1 MVNRG
6 GVGAFVASRAAIV
19 IGLMT
24 LSGFFLLRHDISSL
38 AHAKASV
45 VAARAD
51 AVLRGMPLGFEPNQG
66 QSDPQVKF
74 LARGSGYGLYFTH
87 AEAVLAFPAPK
98 AMANGGLARS
108 AVSMQFAGANPA
120 AQVDAAQPLPGHTN
134 YLLGSDPSRWHR
146 NIPQFARVQ
155 YRNLYPGVDLDFY
168 GKQGRLEYD
177 FEVGPGADPRGINL
191 RFQGMRDMQIAANGD
206 LVLALD
212 GRELRFQAPH
222 VYQKSPAGEQNV
234 AGKFALRA
242 GNQVGFEVGDYD
254 RSHTLVIDPV
264 LTFSTLLG
272 GSGAESCAALAGA
285 QFVAHCP
292 AIAVDSANR
301 VYIAGATSSTAGF
314 PTPAGGLPGMVGP
327 GGGGSDVFVARISN
341 SGSSLAL
348 DYLTFV
354 GGGGVDYPVG
364 IAVDSGFN
372 VYLAGNTTS
381 SDFPTTSAGFQTSAA
396 IAGNHAFVT
405 QLDSSASG
413 ALYSTYLSGNGVDT
427 ASDMALD
434 NQGRIYVIGTTTLAS
449 GTGNTFPV
457 TPGALQ
463 ATALASSQFFFSK
476 LNPTLSG
483 PNSLLYSTFIGG
495 STPSSGVV
503 TGGGIAVDANL
514 NVYLAGGTNF
524 TDMPIVNAFQGTNLG
539 GLDVWAAKL
548 TAPANNTEQYTPL
561 YETYFGGSGDEVAY
575 GVAADPTSTSLY
587 VTGSTTTAGISSPV
601 STVPLQASYGG
612 GTDAFVAK
620 FGVPVTSGT
629 TQGSVPLSYFTYL
642 GGSGQDVGL
651 AIIADSNQNARVAGF
666 TASGSLPNP
675 NPLFN
680 STGGGLDAFFAR
692 IVTTTTTTTNT
703 STTSVLGGS
712 GTDRGTSTAVDASL
726 NSYIAGETASGNFP
740 TASDPSVPAVTALQT
755 NLSGASDAFVSKIG
769 PNTTGLSFICSGTG
783 CPSPAP
789 ANPAVNPSPV
799 GVGSSVTFTY
809 SIYNLSDPVTGAVF
823 TDNIG
828 LPANSSLTTATASSG
843 TCTTSGTSA
852 LCNLGTV
859 NSSNTTTSGT
869 TTTTSVAATVT
880 ITVLASVPAST
891 GTTPTK
897 PPSIGN
903 SGTLTVAGTNFQKTA
918 SGTASVNDFGIQ
930 VAPNTQTVNAGNQ
943 GSYVLTVTPTGIFPE
958 SVSLACG
965 SGLPSQATCSFSAAN
980 PIPNL
985 SNGPQSRTLDITTV
999 ARVTTPASLF
1009 RRGPIYA
1016 FWLPISGLVLVGSG
1030 NSRRR
1035 RWLIAIA
1042 LVAVLGGVTL
1052 QSGCSNT
1059 NSTST
1064 TVGTPAG
1071 TYTITVNAT
1080 SGSATRTTAVTL
1092 IVK

>member
-1 MVNRG
+1 MR
-6 GVGAFVASRAAIV
+6 I
-19 IGLMT
+19 
-24 LSGFFLLRHDISSL
+24 
-38 AHAKASV
+38 
-45 VAARAD
+45 AD
-51 AVLRGMPLGFEPNQG
+51 
-66 QSDPQVKF
+66 
-74 LARGSGYGLYFTH
+74 
-87 AEAVLAFPAPK
+87 
-98 AMANGGLARS
+98 
-108 AVSMQFAGANPA
+108 
-120 AQVDAAQPLPGHTN
+120 
-134 YLLGSDPSRWHR
+134 
-146 NIPQFARVQ
+146 
-155 YRNLYPGVDLDFY
+155 
-168 GKQGRLEYD
+168 
-177 FEVGPGADPRGINL
+177 
-191 RFQGMRDMQIAANGD
+191 NGD

-222 VYQKSPAGEQNV
+222 VYQKSSAGEQNV
-234 AGKFALRA
+234 AGKFVLRA
-242 GNQVGFEVGDYD
+242 AGQVGFEIGNYD
-254 RSHTLVIDPV
+254 TGRTLVIDPV
-264 LTFSTLLG
+264 LTFSTLFG

-285 QFVAHCP
+285 MFVAHCP

-314 PTPAGGLPGMVGP
+314 PTPAGGSAGKVGP

-364 IAVDSGFN
+364 VAVDSGFN
-372 VYLAGNTTS
+372 VYLAGNTNS

-396 IAGNHAFVT
+396 SAGNHAFVT

-427 ASDMALD
+427 ASDMTLD
-434 NQGRIYVIGTTTLAS
+434 NQGRIYLIGTTTLPS

-483 PNSLLYSTFIGG
+483 ASSLLYSTFIGG

-503 TGGGIAVDANL
+503 TGGGIAVDASL

-548 TAPANNTEQYTPL
+548 TPPANNTEQYTPL
-561 YETYFGGSGDEVAY
+561 YETYFGGTGDEVAY
-575 GVAADPTSTSLY
+575 GVAADSTSTSLY
-587 VTGSTTTAGISSPV
+587 VTGSTTTGGISSPV
-601 STVPLQASYGG
+601 STVPLQGTIGG

-620 FGVPVTSGT
+620 FGVPTTSGT
-629 TQGSVPLSYFTYL
+629 TQGSVPLTYFTYL

-651 AIIADSNQNARVAGF
+651 AIVADTNQNARVAGF
-666 TASGSLPNP
+666 TAGFTPSVA
-675 NPLFN
+675 LFN
-680 STGGGLDAFFAR
+680 SPGGGLDAFFAR
-692 IVTTTTTTTNT
+692 IVTTATTTTTNT
-703 STTSVLGGS
+703 STTSILGGS
-712 GTDRGTSTAVDASL
+712 GTDLGTSTAVDASL
-726 NSYIAGETASGNFP
+726 NSYVAGETASNNFP
-740 TASDPSVPAVTALQT
+740 TASDPSIPAVAALQT
-755 NLSGASDAFVSKIG
+755 SLSGASDAFVSKIG
-769 PNTTGLSFICSGTG
+769 PNTNGLSFVCSGTG
-783 CPSPAP
+783 CPSPVP

-809 SIYNLSDPVTGAVF
+809 SIYNFSDPVTGAVF

-828 LPANSSLTTATASSG
+828 LPANSSITGAAASNIGASSNP
-843 TCTTSGTSA
+843 CTMTGTSA
-852 LCNLGTV
+852 VCNLGTV

-880 ITVLASVPAST
+880 ITVLATVPAST

-918 SGTASVNDFGIQ
+918 SGTASVNDFGIT
-930 VAPNTQTVNAGNQ
+930 VAPNTQTVAPGDQ

-958 SVSLACG
+958 SVSLSCG
-965 SGLPSQATCSFSAAN
+965 SSLPSGATCSFSAAN

-985 SNGPQSRTLDITTV
+985 SNGPQSRTLDITTT

-1016 FWLPISGLVLVGSG
+1016 FWLPISGLALAGCG
-1030 NSRRR
+1030 LSRRR

-1042 LVAVLGGVTL
+1042 LVAVLGGVTT
-1052 QSGCSNT
+1052 QSGCSSSN
-1059 NSTST
+1059 NTST

-1071 TYTITVNAT
+1071 SYSITVNAT

>member
-1 MVNRG
+1 MLV
-6 GVGAFVASRAAIV
+6 V
-19 IGLMT
+19 T
-24 LSGFFLLRHDISSL
+24 LGGFFLLKHDISSL
-38 AHAKASV
+38 PHAKPADAVTS
-45 VAARAD
+45 RAD
-51 AVLRGMPLGFEPNQG
+51 AALMSVPLNFEPNRG

-74 LARGSGYGLYFTH
+74 LARGSGYGLYLTP
-87 AEAVLAFPAPK
+87 AEAVLAFPAAKVTAGAPV
-98 AMANGGLARS
+98 RS
-108 AVSMQFAGANPA
+108 AVSMQFAGANR
-120 AQVDAAQPLPGHTN
+120 DAEVTGSQALPGRTN
-134 YLLGSDPSRWHR
+134 YLLGNDPSRWHR

-155 YRNLYPGVDLDFY
+155 YRSLYPGVDLDFY

-177 FEVGPGADPRGINL
+177 FEVGPGADPRAIRL
-191 RFQGMRDMQIAANGD
+191 EFKGMRDLQIAANGD

-222 VYQKSPAGEQNV
+222 IYQKLPAGERNI
-234 AGKFALRA
+234 AGRLALRA
-242 GNQVGFEVGDYD
+242 GNQIGFEVGNYD
-254 RSHTLVIDPV
+254 RSRALVIDPV

-285 QFVAHCP
+285 IFVAHCP

-314 PTPAGGLPGMVGP
+314 PTPTGGSAGTVPP

-341 SGSSLAL
+341 SGSSLTL
-348 DYLTFV
+348 DYLTFI
-354 GGGGVDYPVG
+354 GGSAVDYPVG

-381 SDFPTTSAGFQTSAA
+381 SDFPTTSAGFQTSAST
-396 IAGNHAFVT
+396 AGNHAFVT

-413 ALYSTYLSGNGVDT
+413 ALYSTYLSGNGMDT
-427 ASDMALD
+427 ASDMTLD
-434 NQGRIYVIGTTTLAS
+434 NQGRIYVIGTTTLPS

-457 TPGALQ
+457 TAGALQ

-495 STPSSGVV
+495 STPSGGVV
-503 TGGGIAVDANL
+503 MGGGIAVDANL

-524 TDMPIVNAFQGTNLG
+524 TDMPIVNAFQGTELG

-548 TAPANNTEQYTPL
+548 TAPANNTEQYAPL

-575 GVAADPTSTSLY
+575 GVASDPTSTSLY
-587 VTGSTTTAGISSPV
+587 VTGSTTTNGISSPV

-629 TQGSVPLSYFTYL
+629 TQGAVPLTYFTYL

-651 AIIADSNQNARVAGF
+651 AIVADTNQNARVAGF
-666 TASGSLPNP
+666 TTSGSLPNP
-675 NPLFN
+675 NPLF
-680 STGGGLDAFFAR
+680 SSPGGGLDAFFAR
-692 IVTTTTTTTNT
+692 IVTTATTTTTTTNT
-703 STTSVLGGS
+703 SATSILGGS
-712 GTDRGTSTAVDASL
+712 GSDRGTSTAVDASL
-726 NSYIAGETASGNFP
+726 NSYIAGDTASGNFP

-755 NLSGASDAFVSKIG
+755 SLSGTSDAFISKIG
-769 PNTTGLSFICSGTG
+769 PNTSGLSFICMGSG
-783 CPSPAP
+783 CPSPVP
-789 ANPAVNPSPV
+789 SNPAVNPSPV
-799 GVGSSVTFTY
+799 GVGGSVTFTY

-828 LPANSSLTTATASSG
+828 LPANSTITTATANPG
-843 TCTTSGTSA
+843 TCAVTGGTSA

-859 NSSNTTTSGT
+859 NSSNTVTSGT

-880 ITVLASVPAST
+880 ITVTATVPPST

-903 SGTLTVAGTNFQKTA
+903 SGTLTVAGTNFQKTV
-918 SGTASVNDFGIQ
+918 SGTASVNDFGIS
-930 VAPNTQTVNAGNQ
+930 VSPSTQTVNPGNQ
-943 GSYVLTVTPTGIFPE
+943 GSYVVTVTPTGIFPE

-965 SGLPSQATCSFSAAN
+965 SGLPSQSTCAFSAAN

-985 SNGPQSRTLDITTV
+985 NNGPQSRTLDITTT

-1009 RRGPIYA
+1009 WRGPIYA
-1016 FWLPISGLVLVGSG
+1016 FWLPISGLALVGG
-1030 NSRRR
+1030 GLSRRR
-1035 RWLIAIA
+1035 RWLITIA
-1042 LVAVLGGVTL
+1042 LAAVLGGITL
-1052 QSGCSNT
+1052 QAGCSNT
-1059 NSTST
+1059 SNTST

-1071 TYTITVNAT
+1071 TYTVTVNAT

-1092 IVK
+1092 IVN

>member
-1 MVNRG
+1 MV
-6 GVGAFVASRAAIV
+6 VA
-19 IGLMT
+19 T
-24 LSGFFLLRHDISSL
+24 LGGFFLLKHDISSL
-38 AHAKASV
+38 PRAKAAGAV
-45 VAARAD
+45 TARAD
-51 AVLRGMPLGFEPNQG
+51 VALKGIPLNFEPNQG

-74 LARGSGYGLYFTH
+74 LARGSGYGLYLTP
-87 AEAVLAFPAPK
+87 AEAVLAFPVAK
-98 AMANGGLARS
+98 SAAGSSVRS
-108 AVSMQFAGANPA
+108 AVSMQFAGANRD
-120 AQVDAAQPLPGHTN
+120 AQLTGAQALPGRTN
-134 YLLGSDPSRWHR
+134 YLLGNDPSKWHR

-155 YRNLYPGVDLDFY
+155 YRGLYPGVDLDFY

-177 FEVGPGADPRGINL
+177 FEVGPGADPRAIKL
-191 RFQGMRDMQIAANGD
+191 EFEGMRDLRIAANGD

-212 GRELRFQAPH
+212 GRELRFQAPR
-222 VYQKSPAGEQNV
+222 VYQKSPTGEQAV
-234 AGKFALRA
+234 TGKFALRA
-242 GNQVGFEVGDYD
+242 GSQIGFEVGDYD
-254 RSHTLVIDPV
+254 RSRALVIDPV

-285 QFVAHCP
+285 TFVAHCP

-301 VYIAGATSSTAGF
+301 VYIAGATSSAAGF
-314 PTPAGGLPGMVGP
+314 PSPAGGAGTVGP
-327 GGGGSDVFVARISN
+327 GGGGADVFVARISN
-341 SGSSLAL
+341 SGSSLTL
-348 DYLTFV
+348 DYLTFI
-354 GGGGVDYPVG
+354 GGSGVDYPVG

-372 VYLAGNTTS
+372 VYLAGNTAS
-381 SDFPTTSAGFQTSAA
+381 SDFPTTSAGFQTSASTT
-396 IAGNHAFVT
+396 GNHAFVT
-405 QLDSSASG
+405 QLDSSGSG

-427 ASDMALD
+427 ASDMTLD
-434 NQGRIYVIGTTTLAS
+434 NQGRIYVIGTTTLPS

-503 TGGGIAVDANL
+503 MGGGIAIDANL

-524 TDMPIVNAFQGTNLG
+524 TDMPIVNAFQGTELG

-561 YETYFGGSGDEVAY
+561 YETYFGGTGDEVAY

-587 VTGSTTTAGISSPV
+587 VTGSTTTNGISSPV

-620 FGVPVTSGT
+620 FGVPVISGT
-629 TQGSVPLSYFTYL
+629 TQGAVPLTYFTYL

-651 AIIADSNQNARVAGF
+651 AIVADTNQNARVAGF
-666 TASGSLPNP
+666 TTSGSLPNP

-680 STGGGLDAFFAR
+680 SPGGGLDAFFAR
-692 IVTTTTTTTNT
+692 IVTTATTTTTTTNT
-703 STTSVLGGS
+703 SATSILGGS
-712 GTDRGTSTAVDASL
+712 GTDRGTSTAIDASL
-726 NSYIAGETASGNFP
+726 NSYIAGDTASGNFP
-740 TASDPSVPAVTALQT
+740 TASDPSVPPVTALQT
-755 NLSGASDAFVSKIG
+755 SLSGASDAFVSKIG
-769 PNTTGLSFICSGTG
+769 PNTSGLSFVCSGSG
-783 CPSPAP
+783 CPSPVP
-789 ANPAVNPSPV
+789 SNPAVNPSPV

-828 LPANSSLTTATASSG
+828 LPANSSITTATANPG
-843 TCTTSGTSA
+843 TCAVTAGTSV

-859 NSSNTTTSGT
+859 NSSNTVTSGT

-880 ITVLASVPAST
+880 ITVTATVPAST

-918 SGTASVNDFGIQ
+918 SGTASVNDFGIS
-930 VAPNTQTVNAGNQ
+930 VSPGTQTVNPGNQ

-965 SGLPSQATCSFSAAN
+965 SGLPSQATCAFSAAN

-985 SNGPQSRTLDITTV
+985 NNGPQSRTLDITTT

-1016 FWLPISGLVLVGSG
+1016 FWLPISGLALVGG
-1030 NSRRR
+1030 GISRRR
-1035 RWLIAIA
+1035 RWLIAMA
-1042 LVAVLGGVTL
+1042 LAVVLGGITL
-1052 QSGCSNT
+1052 QAGCSNT
-1059 NSTST
+1059 SNTST

-1092 IVK
+1092 IVN